1 MQAEIFIIIQVTMA
15 EVQPTIF
22 NIGQLHILDM
32 LNRCNTEESLKSL
45 KKVLFDYYSK
55 QVEDEAAR
63 MWETGVI
70 SREKIEQ
77 WGKQHMRT
85 PYVHA

>member
-1 MQAEIFIIIQVTMA
+1 MA